1 MNSTTSTSTPI
12 YTNTLKE
19 FKVPKKL
26 YKVFIEDF
34 FLNPTYREGGFDEYK
49 IFIFSL
55 DTLFNYIISLDLKR
69 TTKLNYLNKFLE
81 EPVLKE
87 LFLLTEI
94 FDPNIRLTN
103 FYRGLIIYINEYKE
117 RYTFKRSPNSI
128 N

>member
-19 FKVPKKL
+19 FQVPKKL

-49 IFIFSL
+49 IFIFAL

-81 EPVLKE
+81 EGVLKE

-117 RYTFKRSPNSI
+117 RYTFKRSPNSL